1 MMQERLRADRAVGGF
16 RKVDR
21 GQGDVCGTVKGLRVP
36 MMDWLMVDWFMV
48 DWLMVDRVMVDWLM
62 MGWIMEW
69 LWKMRRQ
76 IWMRGGKEFQ
86 VLERVCLLRVL
97 CRDSDDVGVVQ
108 VPGDRRRRDDRQ

>member
-1 MMQERLRADRAVGGF
+1 MV
-16 RKVDR
+16 
-21 GQGDVCGTVKGLRVP
+21 
-36 MMDWLMVDWFMV
+36 DWLMVDWIMV
-48 DWLMVDRVMVDWLM
+48 NWFMVDRVMVDWLM

-97 CRDSDDVGVVQ
+97 CRDRDDVGVVQ